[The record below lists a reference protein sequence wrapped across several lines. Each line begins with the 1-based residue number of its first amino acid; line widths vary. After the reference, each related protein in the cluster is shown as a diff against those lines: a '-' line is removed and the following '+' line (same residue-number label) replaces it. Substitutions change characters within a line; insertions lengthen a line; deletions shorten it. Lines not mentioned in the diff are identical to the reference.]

1 MKDDKTKQSD
11 QFIVYELSGYEYD
24 ELQKLYETYKYLTS
38 DSRDSEMR
46 QLNKDD
52 VSFCYNTLTKVGN
65 LKVRFTDCNQHTH
78 SLKLSVSPKRS
89 IHLSVY
95 YTFEG
100 KFKRKPYK
108 RRLFTELLMT
118 ELFKMGYDVEPMP
131 TESENSLIIEIRY
144 YSIFR
149 SIVQIVRLLIES
161 QVPVEWYYEKKDL
174 WYYPNTYYDLILM
187 LPKLRREAEN
197 NRWKDVRPENFVLH
211 TGKEYTMLHLDYE
224 EPGLY
229 EMSFRIGCKKDS
241 FCAPAYDKYIDCSYV
256 FTPLSGNIEVYEYY
270 KEQNI
275 EFCKLTNLMLSAVC
289 NWKSLFFHSDDGLY
303 ISVERPLGFQKF
315 CLMLDVALALKND
328 FKPEK
333 PLITTNMNRQ
343 KKELEASLG
352 VPLEFA
358 EEDNDKLIFTNGH
371 FKTDQGDGSY
381 KKFDDDISDDIECPF

>member
-144 YSIFR
+144 YRDI
-149 SIVQIVRLLIES
+149 Q
-161 QVPVEWYYEKKDL
+161 K
-174 WYYPNTYYDLILM
+174 
-187 LPKLRREAEN
+187 
-197 NRWKDVRPENFVLH
+197 
-211 TGKEYTMLHLDYE
+211 
-224 EPGLY
+224 
-229 EMSFRIGCKKDS
+229 
-241 FCAPAYDKYIDCSYV
+241 
-256 FTPLSGNIEVYEYY
+256 
-270 KEQNI
+270 
-275 EFCKLTNLMLSAVC
+275 
-289 NWKSLFFHSDDGLY
+289 
-303 ISVERPLGFQKF
+303 IS
-315 CLMLDVALALKND
+315 N
-328 FKPEK
+328 
-333 PLITTNMNRQ
+333 
-343 KKELEASLG
+343 
-352 VPLEFA
+352 
-358 EEDNDKLIFTNGH
+358 
-371 FKTDQGDGSY
+371 
-381 KKFDDDISDDIECPF
+381 